1 MRFVK
6 MTVSTCIAVGLVIGG
21 TLDAGAAQAVVVG
34 HQASASDHGGTL
46 NFELEDGSQL
56 AIEFSDG
63 SIVINGDRIGTYDL
77 DGALLESWH
86 QLIDQSLYLGPAEL
100 LSAANGWKDRSLQS
114 VDVQIA
120 EAFEVALAQV
130 AIATA
135 DLEAAT
141 HAQEAYV
148 QSVAAARTDMQEAAG
163 AQRIEL
169 AELQH
174 LAEMSRLAGLENLS
188 QLGDLAQLGEL
199 GRLAALGEIAR
210 SGQAV
215 GAGGQDFRFDI
226 EDAVI
231 RTGDYTVAAGE
242 VIEGTLIVVGG
253 DLAVRGHVTGSAIAI
268 DGDVRLFPSARVDSD
283 AVAVGGRVIGSHS
296 LVGGSVRML
305 GGRPPVADIA
315 PQPSASV
322 ASEVGRHLATFLGTL
337 VALASIGFGL
347 TFFAPKQLD
356 VIATRVAQ
364 DPGRSFMAG
373 LFAQPLILPVASM
386 LVIALTISVVGIIL
400 VPFAIIA
407 ATLAVVAAAIAGYL
421 AVAQNVGTRYLRQKK
436 TQSSAVVITPYRATV
451 RGLIFMTGIWIP
463 AVLLGW
469 IQIVGTTMIVAAL
482 AFTWVMVTAG
492 FGAVL
497 TTRAGTSDSLLGPRH
512 RVAQQDEWASRY
524 AQRTIAGSR

>member
-63 SIVINGDRIGTYDL
+63 SITINGDRIGTYDL
-77 DGALLESWH
+77 DGTLLESWH
-86 QLIDQSLYLGPAEL
+86 QLIDQSLYLSPAEL

-148 QSVAAARTDMQEAAG
+148 QSVAAARADVQEAVG
-163 AQRIEL
+163 AQRIE
-169 AELQH
+169 AELQQ
-174 LAEMSRLAGLENLS
+174 LAEISRLAELENLS

-199 GRLAALGEIAR
+199 GRLAVLGEIAR

-215 GAGGQDFRFDI
+215 GAGSQDFRFDI

-231 RTGDYTVAAGE
+231 HTGNYTVAAGE
-242 VIEGTLIVVGG
+242 VVEGTLIVVGG
-253 DLAVRGHVTGSAIAI
+253 NLTVRGHVTGSAIAI
-268 DGDVRLFPSARVDSD
+268 DGNVRLLPSARVDSD

-296 LVGGSVRML
+296 LVGGSVRMF
-305 GGRPPVADIA
+305 GGRHPIADIA

-436 TQSSAVVITPYRATV
+436 TQSPAVVITPYRATV

-497 TTRAGTSDSLLGPRH
+497 TTRAGTSDSLLGPRR